1 MKNNYLALAG
11 FGVVLVIMISAT
23 GNYLYAVGAD
33 FFFLAA
39 YLSYRRQ
46 KRVMNG
52 EKARND

>member
-39 YLSYRRQ
+39 YSLVRTKNTTNS
-46 KRVMNG
+46 VT
-52 EKARND
+52 